1 MRAMALKVGATALT
15 LSTTIASAWY
25 VTTHLKNPS
34 APLQPAVLASHGGG
48 AVTFGPSVHQAD
60 VQPVTS
66 TYAS

>member
-1 MRAMALKVGATALT
+1 MRALALKVGATLLT

-25 VTTHLKNPS
+25 VTAHLKNQW
-34 APLQPAVLASHGGG
+34 APLQPPVLASHGGG
-48 AVTFGPSVHQAD
+48 AVTLGPSVHEAE